1 MPKLL
6 EDLTRE
12 QVLGVFAGCQEPIV
26 WSRREDENQTSNVED
41 EEKVEEGPGTESQ
54 AEAGHSHSVPPL
66 GNAEPASM
74 DNEDVFMD
82 DDAFFVDLE
91 PKAEADVQEAGGM
104 NQSEEPLEVE
114 PICYAAAAAQISV
127 DGVDVESDNELERE
141 NLRFKVNE
149 SFSTMKDF
157 RLAVRQ
163 YGIVRGFKVHKVRTD
178 KTRYRAEC
186 KAERCP
192 WRIVARK
199 LRDQPTVVVLLFF
212 LRKCCGTTLTC
223 LACLICFFF
232 LTLSEFVLCIVFF
245 RLPWYQKSIIVCLLV
260 NLVIQWHL
268 KNGLQR
274 ELLVG

>member
-26 WSRREDENQTSNVED
+26 WSRLEDENQTSNVED

-54 AEAGHSHSVPPL
+54 AEAGHSHSVPPQ

-149 SFSTMKDF
+149 SFSTMEDF

-212 LRKCCGTTLTC
+212 AKML
-223 LACLICFFF
+223 
-232 LTLSEFVLCIVFF
+232 
-245 RLPWYQKSIIVCLLV
+245 WYYFD
-260 NLVIQWHL
+260 
-268 KNGLQR
+268 
-274 ELLVG
+274 